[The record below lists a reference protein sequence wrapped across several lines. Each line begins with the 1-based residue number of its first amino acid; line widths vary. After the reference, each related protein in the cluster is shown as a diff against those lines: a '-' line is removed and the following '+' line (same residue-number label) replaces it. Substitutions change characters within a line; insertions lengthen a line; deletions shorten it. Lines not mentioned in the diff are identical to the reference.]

1 MTPEQY
7 RAKYG
12 DAKIMV
18 IPKKAIDGL

>member
-7 RAKYG
+7 KAKYG

-18 IPKKAIDGL
+18 VPKKAIDGL

>member
-7 RAKYG
+7 REKYG

-18 IPKKAIDGL
+18 VPKKALDGL